1 MRQSLCMCDSAS
13 CYYAANS
20 SVVQAKLIESQVQA
34 RVATNYLHQLFNL
47 HHLFNSLGTQEVI
60 VTAQI

>member
-1 MRQSLCMCDSAS
+1 MRQSVYMCDSAS

-20 SVVQAKLIESQVQA
+20 AVVQAKLIESQVQA
-34 RVATNYLHQLFNL
+34 RVATNNL
-47 HHLFNSLGTQEVI
+47 HHLFNSLGTQQVI

>member
-1 MRQSLCMCDSAS
+1 MRQSVYMFDSAS

-20 SVVQAKLIESQVQA
+20 TVVQAKLIESQVLA
-34 RVATNYLHQLFNL
+34 RVTTNNL
-47 HHLFNSLGTQEVI
+47 HHLFNSLGTQQVI